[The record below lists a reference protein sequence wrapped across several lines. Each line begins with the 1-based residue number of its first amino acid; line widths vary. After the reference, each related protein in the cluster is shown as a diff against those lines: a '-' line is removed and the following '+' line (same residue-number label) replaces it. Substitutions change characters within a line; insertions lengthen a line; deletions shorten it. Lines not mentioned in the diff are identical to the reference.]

1 MPELLRE
8 LILSF
13 IKNLEA
19 ISAGFFDA
27 ILEFSHLKGRNHLKK
42 DDSELNIIF

>member
-13 IKNLEA
+13 IKNLEG
-19 ISAGFFDA
+19 ISAGLFGA
-27 ILEFSHLKGRNHLKK
+27 ILEFSYLKGRNHLKK
-42 DDSELNIIF
+42 DDFELKIIF